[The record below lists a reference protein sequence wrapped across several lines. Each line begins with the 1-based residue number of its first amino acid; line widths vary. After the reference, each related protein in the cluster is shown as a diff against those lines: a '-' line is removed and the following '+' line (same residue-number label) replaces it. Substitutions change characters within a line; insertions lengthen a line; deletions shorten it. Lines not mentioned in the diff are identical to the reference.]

1 MPYME
6 VMTDMPH
13 IKQFLRHE
21 SEFTGYLMA
30 MTRDFEAAEE
40 IFQNAAIVVMEKAGQ
55 NEPIRDFRAWAKEVV
70 RRQALLYMR
79 NAGKQRSRNTD
90 PKLLEQITATFIEDE
105 TDDVAHRRELR
116 ALRSCLESVQL
127 PHRRM
132 IAMRYER
139 RSSFEAI
146 GAAVG
151 RTAAAVQR
159 AISRV
164 RTSLHR
170 CIRQQLKYDRETGG
184 LS

>member
-1 MPYME
+1 MPYIEM
-6 VMTDMPH
+6 MTDMPH

-21 SEFTGYLMA
+21 SEFMGYLMA

-55 NEPIRDFRAWAKEVV
+55 SEPIRDFRAWAKEVV
-70 RRQALLYMR
+70 RRQALHYLR
-79 NAGKQRSRNTD
+79 TAGRQRSRITD
-90 PKLLEQITATFIEDE
+90 PKLLEQISASFLEDE
-105 TDDVAHRRELR
+105 TDDGARKRELR
-116 ALRSCLESVQL
+116 ALRSCLESVQP

-132 IAMRYER
+132 IALRYER
-139 RSSFEAI
+139 RTSFEAI
-146 GAAVG
+146 GAAMG

-184 LS
+184 LP